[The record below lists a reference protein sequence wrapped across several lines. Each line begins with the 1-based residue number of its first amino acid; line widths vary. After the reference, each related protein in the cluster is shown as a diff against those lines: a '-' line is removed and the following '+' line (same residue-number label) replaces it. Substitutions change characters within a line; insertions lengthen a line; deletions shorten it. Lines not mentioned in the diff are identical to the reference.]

1 MAASLDNTKRK
12 KSENCRVNILKHKR
26 RAIKQLVQSIM
37 MCQCVNS
44 SLEISENSLNI
55 QIGILENHMSI
66 TYCIS
71 MALI

>member
-1 MAASLDNTKRK
+1 M
-12 KSENCRVNILKHKR
+12 
-26 RAIKQLVQSIM
+26 KQLVQSIM
-37 MCQCVNS
+37 MFQRVNS

-55 QIGILENHMSI
+55 QIGILENHLSI